1 MIKAGGV
8 GRGLTREQ
16 IVAAAFQVLDEHGL
30 DGLTM
35 RRVAGRLGV
44 QAAALYW
51 HVSDKADLLDEMGT
65 SMWRTATVA
74 LFDEPDQDVA
84 RGLTAAARTLR
95 ATMLAHRDGATVFA
109 GRRLTDIG
117 LIRVQERPLAAL
129 VEAGRSLE
137 DVLDTWQIVMHF
149 TIGWTAEE
157 QGVRQAR
164 EADPDSYDLA
174 ERDARL
180 DAEAHPL
187 MSRAGRLMFSDPAAR
202 FERVLARL
210 VGALTQP
217 GEAAGRAS

>member
-16 IVAAAFQVLDEHGL
+16 VVGAAFEVLDEHGL

-35 RRVAGRLGV
+35 RRVAARLGV

-65 SMWRTATVA
+65 SMWRTASAT
-74 LFDEPDQDVA
+74 LFHESGEDLAQ
-84 RGLTAAARTLR
+84 GLTRAARTLR
-95 ATMLAHRDGATVFA
+95 ATMLAHRDGVTVFA
-109 GRRLTDIG
+109 GRRLTDVG

-129 VEAGRSLE
+129 VAAGRSLE

-164 EADPDSYDLA
+164 EADPGSYDLA

-187 MSRAGRLMFSDPAAR
+187 MAQAGRLMFADPEAR
-202 FERVLARL
+202 FESVLARL
-210 VGALTQP
+210 VGALTD
-217 GEAAGRAS
+217 G

>member
-16 IVAAAFQVLDEHGL
+16 IVAAAFEVLDEHGL

-65 SMWRTATVA
+65 SMWRTATVP
-74 LFDEPDQDVA
+74 LFHEPDQDVA
-84 RGLTAAARTLR
+84 RGLTNAARSLR

-109 GRRLTDIG
+109 GRRLTDVG
-117 LIRVQERPLAAL
+117 LIQVQERPLAVL

-164 EADPDSYDLA
+164 DADPDSYDLA
-174 ERDARL
+174 ERDARIG
-180 DAEAHPL
+180 AEDHPL
-187 MSRAGRLMFSDPAAR
+187 MAQAGRLMFADPEAR
-202 FERVLARL
+202 FESVLARL
-210 VGALTQP
+210 VGALT
-217 GEAAGRAS
+217 GNLGRRPR

>member
-8 GRGLTREQ
+8 GRGLTRAQ
-16 IVAAAFQVLDEHGL
+16 IVAAAFEVLDEHGL

-35 RRVAGRLGV
+35 RRVAARLGV

-65 SMWRTATVA
+65 SMWRAATAT
-74 LFDEPDQDVA
+74 LFQAPGDDLG
-84 RGLTAAARTLR
+84 RGLTQAARTLR

-117 LIRVQERPLAAL
+117 LIQVQERPLAAL
-129 VEAGRSLE
+129 VATGRSLE

-164 EADPDSYDLA
+164 EADPSSYDLA
-174 ERDARL
+174 ERDARIG
-180 DAEAHPL
+180 AEDHPL
-187 MSRAGRLMFSDPAAR
+187 MARAGRLMFADPEGR

-210 VGALTQP
+210 VGALTGNLDRLP
-217 GEAAGRAS
+217 R

>member
-8 GRGLTREQ
+8 GRGLTRAQ
-16 IVAAAFQVLDEHGL
+16 IVTAAFEVLDEHGL

-35 RRVAGRLGV
+35 RKVAGRLGV

-65 SMWRTATVA
+65 SMWRAATAT
-74 LFDEPDQDVA
+74 LFQAPGDDLG
-84 RGLTAAARTLR
+84 RGLTQAARTLR

-109 GRRLTDIG
+109 GRRLTDVS
-117 LIRVQERPLAAL
+117 LIQVQERPLAAL
-129 VEAGRSLE
+129 VATGRSLE

-174 ERDARL
+174 ERDARIG
-180 DAEAHPL
+180 AEDHPL
-187 MSRAGRLMFSDPAAR
+187 MARAGRLMFADPEAR
-202 FERVLARL
+202 FESVLTRL
-210 VGALTQP
+210 VGALTGNLDRRP
-217 GEAAGRAS
+217 R